1 MARRLQSSA
10 GVSLIEALVAMAV
23 MGVGTLA
30 VLGAQTT
37 LRFNSDL
44 SKQRS
49 EAVRIAQEQIEQDR
63 AFGDFA
69 GYTNDITE
77 AAPPD
82 VVAANATFAIN
93 RAVRDESIDPNGPRM
108 KALRVTVSWADR
120 TGQQQQ
126 VSLVSAI
133 HGSPPALA
141 GSLLLPAQVGPVSTP
156 GGRHRGIPPGAVPV
170 PNTTTSSFSPP
181 GAPEGVSWIFNNLT
195 GIIST
200 ICNVACVDTNRRYLG
215 GVVRFATGPLPDPLG
230 SFDAGETPQGPDISE
245 AGLLARIG
253 VQVALISPAALSAT
267 CYTQTNPAGSART
280 YDCAV
285 PVDADLT
292 WRGNIQVTGFTSEPT
307 GPQELAES
315 VIDVTA
321 GRYRVCRYTPVRGCH
336 PLVPLPG
343 RSVED
348 TTIWGFPGSTA
359 HCPAPSPQT
368 VPPTPSR
375 LMRNDDFPLEHAG
388 VREALFNQNFL
399 IRKAADSCPGDGP
412 AAQINTNTWHH
423 QPAS

>member
-1 MARRLQSSA
+1 MAHRLQPSA

-77 AAPPD
+77 TPPPD
-82 VVAANATFAIN
+82 VVAANATFAIA
-93 RAVRDESIDPNGPRM
+93 RAIVESTDPNGAQM
-108 KALRVTVSWADR
+108 KSLRVTVSWDDR
-120 TGQQQQ
+120 TGQPQRI
-126 VSLVSAI
+126 SLVSAI

-141 GSLLLPAQVGPVSTP
+141 GSLLLPTQVGPASMP
-156 GGRHRGIPPGAVPV
+156 GGRHRGIPAGAVPV
-170 PNTTTSSFSPP
+170 QNSGNSRFSPP
-181 GAPEGVSWIFNNLT
+181 GAPDGVSWIFSNAT
-195 GIIST
+195 GFISS
-200 ICNVACVDTNRRYLG
+200 ICTSAAPDSCTAANRRYLG
-215 GVVRFATGPLPDPLG
+215 GVIRFATGPLPNPIG
-230 SFDAGETPQGPDISE
+230 SFDPGETPQGPDSNE
-245 AGLLARIG
+245 TSLVARLG
-253 VQVALISPAALSAT
+253 VGVTLMSPTSTSAT
-267 CYTQTNPAGSART
+267 CYSQIVGGARA
-280 YDCAV
+280 YHCAV
-285 PVDADLT
+285 PVDTDLT
-292 WRGNIQVTGFTSEPT
+292 WRGTIQVTGFTT

-315 VIDVTA
+315 IIDVTA
-321 GRYRVCRYTPVRGCH
+321 GRYRVCRYTPVRGCQ

-343 RSVED
+343 RSVAD
-348 TTIWGFPGSTA
+348 TTIWGSSGATA
-359 HCPAPSPQT
+359 SCAAPSPQT
-368 VPPTPSR
+368 APLTPSR

-399 IRKAADSCPGDGP
+399 IRKAVDGCPGDGP
-412 AAQINTNTWHH
+412 EVLVNTNTWHH